1 MGARASA
8 RLLPAV
14 TALLFAWSR
23 LSALPE
29 GDAAAAR
36 SKEPAVSALEA
47 DRADGSQIIAYQVG
61 AFLERK
67 NADRLVEK
75 LGAKDI
81 VGDIGKKTVGGRTFW
96 TVTVA
101 VSGIP
106 FENLQQELLDAGYAS
121 FPIFRPSPPASRSL
135 SEPTASFR

>member
-1 MGARASA
+1 VATRASS
-8 RLLPAV
+8 RILLAMA
-14 TALLFAWSR
+14 ALLFARS
-23 LSALPE
+23 SCPVSPE
-29 GDAAAAR
+29 GDG
-36 SKEPAVSALEA
+36 PLEE
-47 DRADGSQIIAYQVG
+47 DRADGSPIIAYQVG

-81 VGDIGKKTVGGRTFW
+81 VGDIGEKTVGGRTFW
-96 TVTVA
+96 IVTVA

-121 FPIFRPSPPASRSL
+121 FPIFRPSPPASRPA
-135 SEPTASFR
+135 SESAASFR